1 MHIIVAFNIAACCR
15 CCCCCCHGCAGCTM
29 TMYLIAQQTQTI
41 GFRVSCVAS
50 ALCYVKRHERT
61 RQTNIWI
68 ERRNAGFGGWTRLVQ
83 HSLRTLVA
91 FYFFFFVHIRFY
103 FFVRSYGAHVTVLRS
118 PAHNQTILHPTQT
131 HACGHG
137 ARRAL
142 NKRKLIYLLSKQTT
156 NCNDEWDLRG

>member
-15 CCCCCCHGCAGCTM
+15 CCCCCHGCAGCTM

-91 FYFFFFVHIRFY
+91 FYFFFLFTFDSIFSCDPMEPMWPCCVPLHTIRQ
-103 FFVRSYGAHVTVLRS
+103 SCTQHKHTHVDTE
-118 PAHNQTILHPTQT
+118 
-131 HACGHG
+131 HG
-137 ARRAL
+137 EHWI
-142 NKRKLIYLLSKQTT
+142 NE
-156 NCNDEWDLRG
+156 N